1 NKPDTDIE
9 LKQLENNKKAWLEFV
24 FSDIEITNDDF
35 DTWRN
40 KYIKALT
47 RKIKTYEENT
57 NKPDTDI
64 ELKQLENNK
73 KAWLEFVFS

>member
-1 NKPDTDIE
+1 
-9 LKQLENNKKAWLEFV
+9 FV

-73 KAWLEFVFS
+73 KAWLEFVFSDIEITNDDFDTWRNKYIKALT